1 MKKMKKML
9 ALMLAMLMA
18 LSLVA
23 CGDKG
28 GSSKPDSGKS
38 DGPVEVLVWSAFQAP
53 IDAELQAAADAFNA
67 SQDKYKVKIQFQG
80 QFTEIF
86 TKLTTTLNQKD
97 LPELTVVST
106 ELAGTYAM
114 AEGLIRPLSHYC
126 SADDEVWAK
135 LNGNLKYVW
144 GNGDGDP
151 IYYPY
156 GNSLY
161 GSFVNAEIFEAAG
174 IDPYTALT
182 STKGLYEA
190 CKKLVDGGYCK
201 YGIGVDSWGGF
212 VWYALAAAGIQVMDN
227 NNGRDGIPTKMLLDT
242 PEVSAALYDYFYY
255 FRKMQQEGLMVPYG
269 SSWGDEVLPAF
280 ANGSCAVATGSIA
293 AFIRV
298 ETALAADPFAVA
310 YVPCWSAVD
319 LGSIPEG
326 YSASGTG
333 LGIVENGDEE
343 AMEGAWEFIKFTSNP
358 EFQESLCLASG
369 YLPVTKEGYESA
381 GYQDFV
387 TNRFPAAAK
396 AFELQQN
403 AAIDAKH
410 INPLNP
416 VNNACQD
423 ATQEA
428 WSMIMTDL
436 TCDINEVIAT
446 MQKDTQIALDLWL
459 DTNT

>member
-1 MKKMKKML
+1 MKKMKKVL
-9 ALMLAMLMA
+9 ALLLAMLMV

-23 CGDKG
+23 CGGKDDDGKPSG
-28 GSSKPDSGKS
+28 GNS
-38 DGPVEVLVWSAFQAP
+38 DGPVEVLVWSAFSAP

-67 SQDKYKVKIQFQG
+67 SQDQYVVNIQFQG

-86 TKLTTTLNQKD
+86 TKLTTTLNKKD
-97 LPELTVVST
+97 LPSLTVVST

-114 AEGLIRPLSHYC
+114 TEGLIRPISEYC
-126 SADDEVWAK
+126 TAEDEIWSK

-144 GNGDGDP
+144 GNGSGDP

-161 GSFVNAEIFEAAG
+161 GSFANAEIFAEAG

-182 STKGLYEA
+182 SAKGLYET

>member
-1 MKKMKKML
+1 MKKMRKVL

-23 CGDKG
+23 CGGKD
-28 GSSKPDSGKS
+28 DSGKDDGNSS
-38 DGPVEVLVWSAFQAP
+38 DGPIEVLVWSAFSAP
-53 IDAELQAAADAFNA
+53 VDAELQAAADAFNA
-67 SQDKYKVKIQFQG
+67 SQDKYVVKIQFQG
-80 QFTEIF
+80 QFTEIY

-114 AEGLIRPLSHYC
+114 TEGLIRPLSEYC

-144 GNGDGDP
+144 GNGSGDP

-161 GSFVNAEIFEAAG
+161 GSFVNTEIFEAAG

-182 STKGLYEA
+182 STKGLYET
-190 CKKLVDGGYCK
+190 CKKLVEGGYCK

-212 VWYALAAAGIQVMDN
+212 VWYALAAAGIQVMNN
-227 NNGRDGIPTKMLLDT
+227 NNGRDAIPTEMLLDS
-242 PEVSAALYDYFYY
+242 PEASAALYDYFYY
-255 FRKMQQEGLMVPYG
+255 FRKMQQEGLMVTYG

-280 ANGSCAVATGSIA
+280 ANGSCAIATGSIA
-293 AFIRV
+293 AFARV
-298 ETALAADPFAVA
+298 ESAMSSDPFEVDF
-310 YVPCWSAVD
+310 VPCWSAVD
-319 LGSIPEG
+319 LGGVPEG
-326 YSASGTG
+326 YAASGTA
-333 LGIVENGDEE
+333 LGIVENGDEA
-343 AMEGAWEFIKFTSNP
+343 AMEGAWEFIKFTSNADM
-358 EFQESLCLASG
+358 QESLCLATG
-369 YLPVTKEGYESA
+369 YLPVTQEGYESA

-387 TNRFPAAAK
+387 ANRFSGASK

-423 ATQEA
+423 ASQEA

-436 TCDINEVIAT
+436 TCDINEVIAN